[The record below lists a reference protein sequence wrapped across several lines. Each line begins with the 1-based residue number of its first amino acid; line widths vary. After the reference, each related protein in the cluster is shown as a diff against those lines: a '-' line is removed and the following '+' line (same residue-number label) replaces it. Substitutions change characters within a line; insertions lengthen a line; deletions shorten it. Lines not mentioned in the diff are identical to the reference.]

1 VIVVVV
7 VVAIVLLTNG
17 SGGGS
22 SHNTSTTASSTNTTS
37 TASSGTQSS
46 ASKTPTVTNQL
57 TLTSPEPS
65 SKAIGIVEVLAE
77 GTQHAFYLAAE
88 HLSPSQGFSYL
99 IWLYNSPTSAEAISK
114 APTVGSN
121 GRLRGGA
128 LLPSNAGDYHH
139 ILLTRE
145 TSEHPT
151 HPGPVALSGAFALT
165 K

>member
-1 VIVVVV
+1 MVVVV
-7 VVAIVLLTNG
+7 VVVLLTSG
-17 SGGGS
+17 GGGS
-22 SHNTSTTASSTNTTS
+22 SHNTSTATGTTASSTNTTS
-37 TASSGTQSS
+37 TASTGTQSS

-65 SKAIGIVEVLAE
+65 SKAIGIAEVLAE
-77 GTQHAFYLAAE
+77 GSQRAFYLAAE
-88 HLSPSQGFSYL
+88 HLPPSQGFSYL

-121 GRLRGGA
+121 GRLQGGA

-145 TSEHPT
+145 RSAHPT
-151 HPGPVALSGAFALT
+151 SPGPVVLSGAFALT